1 MNLGKETVRVVLEDW
16 RSASIPKGLKL
27 TLGFLEKLTLTPVEV
42 GPEDA
47 QKLKRAGVSEKA
59 IEEAVFV
66 CFLFNF
72 MDRLADAFDFHVPSD
87 KVGRR
92 LARVVNVV
100 GYR

>member
-1 MNLGKETVRVVLEDW
+1 LNLGKETVEVVLDDW
-16 RSASIPKGLKL
+16 RSASIPKGLKA
-27 TLGFLEKLTLTPVEV
+27 TLGFLEKLTLTPEEV

-66 CFLFNF
+66 CFLFNV

-87 KVGRR
+87 RVGRR
-92 LARVVNVV
+92 FARVVNVM

>member
-1 MNLGKETVRVVLEDW
+1 MGW
-16 RSASIPKGLKL
+16 
-27 TLGFLEKLTLTPVEV
+27 
-42 GPEDA
+42 
-47 QKLKRAGVSEKA
+47 KA

-66 CFLFNF
+66 YCFVFNV

-92 LARVVNVV
+92 LARITNVI

>member
-1 MNLGKETVRVVLEDW
+1 MNLGKETVEVILDDW
-16 RSASIPKGLKL
+16 RSASIPKGLKA
-27 TLGFLEKLTLTPVEV
+27 TLGFLEKLTFTPGEV

-47 QKLKRAGVSEKA
+47 QILKRAGVSEKA

-66 CFLFNF
+66 CFLFNV

-87 KVGRR
+87 KVGR
-92 LARVVNVV
+92 LARIINVI

>member
-1 MNLGKETVRVVLEDW
+1 MNLGEETVRFVVDDW
-16 RSASIPKGLKL
+16 SSATILKGLKA
-27 TLGFLEKLTLTPVEV
+27 TLGFLDKLTLTPEEV

-47 QKLKRAGVSEKA
+47 QKLKSAGVSEKA
-59 IEEAVFV
+59 IKEAIFV
-66 CFLFNF
+66 CFLFNV

-92 LARVVNVV
+92 LARVVDVI

>member
-1 MNLGKETVRVVLEDW
+1 LNLGKETVRVVLEDW

-72 MDRLADAFDFHVPSD
+72 MDRLADAFDFHVPLY

>member
-1 MNLGKETVRVVLEDW
+1 MNLGKETVEVVLDDW
-16 RSASIPKGLKL
+16 RSASIPKGLKA
-27 TLGFLEKLTLTPVEV
+27 TLGFLEKLTFTPGEV

-47 QKLKRAGVSEKA
+47 QILKRAGVSEKA

-66 CFLFNF
+66 CFLFNV

-87 KVGRR
+87 KVGR
-92 LARVVNVV
+92 LARIINVI

>member
-1 MNLGKETVRVVLEDW
+1 MNLGKETVSVVLDDW
-16 RSASIPKGLKL
+16 RSAPIPKGLKA
-27 TLGFLEKLTLTPVEV
+27 TLGFLEKLTLTPGEV

-47 QKLKRAGVSEKA
+47 QILKRAGVSEKA

-66 CFLFNF
+66 CFLFNV
-72 MDRLADAFDFHVPSD
+72 MDRLADAFDFRVPSD

-92 LARVVNVV
+92 LARITNVI